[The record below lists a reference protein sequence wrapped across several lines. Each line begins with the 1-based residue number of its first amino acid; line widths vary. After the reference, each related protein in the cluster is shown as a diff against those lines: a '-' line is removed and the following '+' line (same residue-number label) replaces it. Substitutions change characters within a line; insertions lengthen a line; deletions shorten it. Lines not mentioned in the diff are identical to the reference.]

1 MQVLRRIEVIV
12 MTFLLGVVFVAAGC
26 GNHTQAGST
35 PDGGSKPGI
44 LGRLFE
50 TTKPVTVREGTMLDV
65 VLNQSISTA
74 VNRSGDSFEAV
85 VESPVVV
92 EGKTVIPKDAIAKGH
107 IVDAEPSGR
116 LKGVAHLKLALDS
129 VEVNGQSYEIA
140 TDEWGRR
147 GKNHNKRNGIL
158 IGGGA
163 GFGAIVGGVAGGP
176 LGAAIGSSVGAGAG
190 TAGAAYTG
198 KKDIRLPAETTLSF
212 RLERAVT
219 IPVKS

>member
-1 MQVLRRIEVIV
+1 MQVLRKLELI
-12 MTFLLGVVFVAAGC
+12 MTLLLVAVFATAGC
-26 GNHTQAGST
+26 SSSTQAGSN
-35 PDGGSKPGI
+35 PNGSNKPGI
-44 LGRLFE
+44 LARLFE
-50 TTKPVTVREGTMLDV
+50 TTQPITVPEGTMLGV
-65 VLNQSISTA
+65 VLSQSISTA
-74 VNRSGDSFEAV
+74 GNRSGDSFEATV
-85 VESPVVV
+85 ASPVMIG
-92 EGKTVIPKDAIAKGH
+92 GKTVIPKDAVVKGH

-116 LKGVAHLKLALDS
+116 LKGVAHLGLTIDT

-163 GFGAIVGGVAGGP
+163 GFGAVVGGLAGGP
-176 LGAAIGSSVGAGAG
+176 LGAVIGSSAGAGAG

-198 KKDIRLPAETTLSF
+198 KKDIKLPAETALSF

>member
-1 MQVLRRIEVIV
+1 MQGLRKIEPI
-12 MTFLLGVVFVAAGC
+12 MTLFLAVVFLAAGC
-26 GNHTQAGST
+26 GSNTQAGSN
-35 PDGGSKPGI
+35 PDNSNKPSL

-50 TTKPVTVREGTMLDV
+50 TTKPVTVPEGTMLDV

-74 VNRSGDSFEAV
+74 ENRSGDSFEATV
-85 VESPVVV
+85 ASPVIFS
-92 EGKTVIPKDAIAKGH
+92 EKTVIPKDAIVKGH

-116 LKGVAHLKLALDS
+116 LKGVAHLELTLDT

-140 TDEWGRR
+140 TDGWGRS

-163 GFGAIVGGVAGGP
+163 GFGAIVGGLAGGP
-176 LGAAIGSSVGAGAG
+176 VGAAIGSSAGAGAG

-198 KKDIRLPAETTLSF
+198 KRDIRLPAETTLSF